1 PVLDAAV
8 DLMRRIKADFVYE
21 IGATTAST
29 TPPMS
34 FALRR
39 GVCQD
44 CPLLNMRV
52 SGRKSRI
59 FGMRANRRLTAGD
72 GTKPTAIWGRPAA
85 VRRTGGPS
93 AWCCDA
99 F

>member
-1 PVLDAAV
+1 
-8 DLMRRIKADFVYE
+8 MRRIKADFVHE

-44 CPLLNMRV
+44 LHENVRF
-52 SGRKSRI
+52 STKI
-59 FGMRANRRLTAGD
+59 ANFRAAG
-72 GTKPTAIWGRPAA
+72 
-85 VRRTGGPS
+85 
-93 AWCCDA
+93 
-99 F
+99 

>member
-1 PVLDAAV
+1 
-8 DLMRRIKADFVYE
+8 MRRIKADFVYE

-44 CPLLNMRV
+44 FAQVLKSRV
-52 SGRKSRI
+52 YDRKSCI
-59 FGMRANRRLTAGD
+59 FSARANERLTLVSQNAPRAWRWMRA
-72 GTKPTAIWGRPAA
+72 
-85 VRRTGGPS
+85 TG
-93 AWCCDA
+93 
-99 F
+99 